1 MKHQTEKGVC
11 DMCDSDIIQRLLE
24 TNENMQ
30 HSNDR
35 KFLALVL
42 IYLLTVVGFFVYL
55 TMTPISMRLE
65 AKDVVSSEISQSG
78 K

>member
-1 MKHQTEKGVC
+1 
-11 DMCDSDIIQRLLE
+11 MCDTDIIEHLLE
-24 TNENMQ
+24 TNEKMQ
-30 HSNDR
+30 RSNDR

-55 TMTPISMRLE
+55 TMAPISMRLK
-65 AKDVVSSEISQSG
+65 AQDVVSSEISQSG

>member
-1 MKHQTEKGVC
+1 MG
-11 DMCDSDIIQRLLE
+11 DADIIQRLLE
-24 TNENMQ
+24 TNEKMQ

-35 KFLALVL
+35 KFLAIVL

>member
-1 MKHQTEKGVC
+1 
-11 DMCDSDIIQRLLE
+11 MCDTDIIKHLLD
-24 TNENMQ
+24 TNEKMQ

-35 KFLALVL
+35 KFLALAV

-55 TMTPISMRLE
+55 ILGQPEMKIV
-65 AKDVVSSEISQSG
+65 ASETFDSQISQNG

>member
-1 MKHQTEKGVC
+1 
-11 DMCDSDIIQRLLE
+11 MCDTDIIEHLLE
-24 TNENMQ
+24 TNEKMQ
-30 HSNDR
+30 RLNDR

-55 TMTPISMRLE
+55 TMAPISMRLE
-65 AKDVVSSEISQSG
+65 AQDVVSSEISQSG

>member
-1 MKHQTEKGVC
+1 
-11 DMCDSDIIQRLLE
+11 MCDTDIIQRLLE
-24 TNENMQ
+24 TNEKMQ
-30 HSNDR
+30 RSNDR

-55 TMTPISMRLE
+55 TMTPVSMRLE

>member
-1 MKHQTEKGVC
+1 
-11 DMCDSDIIQRLLE
+11 MCDSDIIQRLLE
-24 TNENMQ
+24 TNEKMQ
-30 HSNDR
+30 RSNDR

-55 TMTPISMRLE
+55 TTTPISMRLE
-65 AKDVVSSEISQSG
+65 AKDVVSAEISRSG

>member
-1 MKHQTEKGVC
+1 
-11 DMCDSDIIQRLLE
+11 MCDTDIIQRLLE
-24 TNENMQ
+24 TNEKMQ
-30 HSNDR
+30 RSNDR

-42 IYLLTVVGFFVYL
+42 IYLLTVVGFFAYL
-55 TMTPISMRLE
+55 TMAPVSMRLE

>member
-1 MKHQTEKGVC
+1 MKHQTEKGVK
-11 DMCDSDIIQRLLE
+11 MCDADIIQRLLE
-24 TNENMQ
+24 TNEKMQ

-35 KFLALVL
+35 KLLALVL

>member
-1 MKHQTEKGVC
+1 
-11 DMCDSDIIQRLLE
+11 MCDTEIIQRLLE
-24 TNENMQ
+24 TNEKMQ
-30 HSNDR
+30 RSNDR
-35 KFLALVL
+35 KFLALVV

-55 TMTPISMRLE
+55 TMAPISMRLE

>member
-1 MKHQTEKGVC
+1 
-11 DMCDSDIIQRLLE
+11 MCDTDIIEHLLE
-24 TNENMQ
+24 TNEKMQ
-30 HSNDR
+30 RSNDR

-55 TMTPISMRLE
+55 TMAPISMRLE
-65 AKDVVSSEISQSG
+65 AQDVVSSEISQSG

>member
-1 MKHQTEKGVC
+1 
-11 DMCDSDIIQRLLE
+11 MCASDIIQRLLE
-24 TNENMQ
+24 TNEKMQ

-35 KFLALVL
+35 KFLALVA

-55 TMTPISMRLE
+55 TMTPVSMRLE

>member
-1 MKHQTEKGVC
+1 
-11 DMCDSDIIQRLLE
+11 MCDTEIIQRLLE
-24 TNENMQ
+24 TNEKMQ

-35 KFLALVL
+35 KFLALAV

-55 TMTPISMRLE
+55 TMSPISMRLE
-65 AKDVVSSEISQSG
+65 AKDVVSYEISQSG

>member
-1 MKHQTEKGVC
+1 
-11 DMCDSDIIQRLLE
+11 MCDTDIIKHLLD
-24 TNENMQ
+24 TNEKMQ

-35 KFLALVL
+35 KILALAV

-55 TMTPISMRLE
+55 ILGQPEMKIV
-65 AKDVVSSEISQSG
+65 ASETFDSQISQNG

>member
-1 MKHQTEKGVC
+1 
-11 DMCDSDIIQRLLE
+11 MCDTEIIQRLLE
-24 TNENMQ
+24 TNEKMQ

-35 KFLALVL
+35 KFLALAV

-55 TMTPISMRLE
+55 TMSPISMRLE